1 MTQEEEILL
10 RNFETRVR
18 QLILQY
24 QELQH
29 ENAALHA
36 NVHEL
41 QDEAERLRSENAKLR
56 NDYSRLKLAKMLNIS
71 DDDARDAK
79 VRVNRLIREIDKC
92 IALLNI

>member
-29 ENAALHA
+29 ENATLHA

>member
-36 NVHEL
+36 NVREL

>member
-36 NVHEL
+36 NVQEL